1 MQDIFEQWRKERFIV
16 VPKQLLDEDEILIV
30 LTDVGFWL
38 EYSGELYKWCEERS
52 DSTNISGMTI
62 VLNSEELLTEFI
74 LKWG

>member
-1 MQDIFEQWRKERFIV
+1 MQDIFERWKKERFIV

-38 EYSGELYKWCEERS
+38 AYSEDLYKWCEERS
-52 DSTNISGMTI
+52 DSTSISGMTI